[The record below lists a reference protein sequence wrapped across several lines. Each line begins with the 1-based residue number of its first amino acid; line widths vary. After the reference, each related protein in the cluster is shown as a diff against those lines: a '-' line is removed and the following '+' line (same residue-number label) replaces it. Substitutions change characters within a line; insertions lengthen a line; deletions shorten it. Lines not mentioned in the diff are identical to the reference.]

1 MASQVNTNTRQK
13 LVIALSVTVFTAL
26 VFGACLVTRFVYR
39 RRAVYDVEV
48 RCCKRI

>member
-1 MASQVNTNTRQK
+1 
-13 LVIALSVTVFTAL
+13 LLALSAAAVVTL